1 MAVTGWKYAGT
12 AATVDNGTSV
22 DWSNPDYAKAD
33 DTSYASCAV
42 PKNGAS
48 DLLTLSNFGFSS
60 SDIPS
65 GSTIDGIEFVMS
77 RYAGTDFMTENALY
91 LRKASGRTGSNMAS
105 TTYWAI
111 SSPTEKTYGGA
122 TEMCGTTLT
131 QSDIVA
137 STFGIELAITQN
149 TTYYVDYIKIRVY
162 YTEGGGSSVKPYYY
176 YLNQ

>member
-1 MAVTGWKYAGT
+1 MAVTDYKFAGT
-12 AATVDNGTSV
+12 TATVDNGTSV

-77 RYAGTDFMTENALY
+77 RYANTDLRTENALY

-105 TTYWAI
+105 TTIWAM

-137 STFGIELAITQN
+137 STFGIELATTKN
-149 TTYYVDYIKIRVY
+149 TTFHVDYIKIRVY
-162 YTEGGGSSVKPYYY
+162 YTAGGSSVKPYYY